1 MGKRKSDNGSSN
13 GSSNRNK
20 KYKVSGFIDPNTC
33 GVYATCN
40 RGREL
45 GCRKELVRLLSDKIE
60 QLYPDWKESVEAE
73 KDNEEKKGDE
83 EDGEKKEEEGDDE
96 KKKEVKEAKEEKELT
111 VEEQVE
117 QELQQMKKSRGSK
130 SHPLLVPMELG
141 CECLVFVK
149 VKKPAMAVELVQSL
163 CEEAYT
169 SKQKNTRFTQ
179 KLSPIESSVSASEEE
194 LEKLAKL
201 ILKPHFHQENQKPLK
216 FAIQVTRRNF
226 NSLEKED
233 IIKKIASLVGNE
245 HGHSVDLKNYD
256 KLIMVECYKTNVGMA
271 VVSDFQKYDKFNLQQ
286 IFENASKAEASE
298 LSRVR

>member
-1 MGKRKSDNGSSN
+1 MGKRRSDN

-20 KYKVSGFIDPNTC
+20 KYKVSGFIDPNTS

-45 GCRKELVRLLSDKIE
+45 GCRKELVKLLSEKIE
-60 QLYPDWKESVEAE
+60 QLYPDWKESVDAE
-73 KDNEEKKGDE
+73 KEDEPTKDDEPEKDESNEEPDKD
-83 EDGEKKEEEGDDE
+83 
-96 KKKEVKEAKEEKELT
+96 VKEQKSEKAEEKKELT

-117 QELQQMKKSRGSK
+117 QELQEMKKTRGPK

-149 VKKPAMAVELVQSL
+149 VKKPAMSVELVQSL

-179 KLSPIESSVSASEEE
+179 KLSPIETSVSASAEK

-201 ILKPHFHQENQKPLK
+201 VLKPHFHQENQKPLK

-233 IIKKIASLVGNE
+233 IIKKIASLVGTD

-271 VVSDFQKYDKFNLQQ
+271 VVSDFQKYDKFNLEQ
-286 IFENASKAEASE
+286 IFENASKSE
-298 LSRVR
+298 DSDLLRVR

>member
-1 MGKRKSDNGSSN
+1 MGKRKADSGS
-13 GSSNRNK
+13 GNRNK
-20 KYKVSGFIDPNTC
+20 KYKVSGFIDPNTS

-45 GCRKELVRLLSDKIE
+45 GCRKELVRLLSEKIE
-60 QLYPDWKESVEAE
+60 ELYPNWKEQIGDDESDKESKEPKEEAE
-73 KDNEEKKGDE
+73 K
-83 EDGEKKEEEGDDE
+83 
-96 KKKEVKEAKEEKELT
+96 KELT

-117 QELQQMKKSRGSK
+117 NELKLMKKEK
-130 SHPLLVPMELG
+130 SAKGHPLLVPMELG

-149 VKKPAMAVELVQSL
+149 TKKPAVAVELVHSL
-163 CEEAYT
+163 CEEAYE

-179 KLSPIESSVSASEEE
+179 KLSPIESSVSASAEE
-194 LEKLAKL
+194 LEKLAKTV
-201 ILKPHFHQENQKPLK
+201 LKPHFHQEDQKPVK

-233 IIKKIASLVGNE
+233 IIKQIAKLVGTE

-271 VVSDFQKYDKFNLQQ
+271 VVSDFQKLDKFNLQQ
-286 IFENASKAEASE
+286 IFEKASE
-298 LSRVR
+298 SVDPETKSRVRSEGN

>member
-1 MGKRKSDNGSSN
+1 MGKRKNDA

-45 GCRKELVRLLSDKIE
+45 GCRKELVRLLSEKIE
-60 QLYPDWKESVEAE
+60 ELYPDWKDSVEVEKEDEA
-73 KDNEEKKGDE
+73 KDNGKEAEENG
-83 EDGEKKEEEGDDE
+83 E
-96 KKKEVKEAKEEKELT
+96 KKKEEKAEPKKELT

-149 VKKPAMAVELVQSL
+149 VKKPAMAVELVHSL
-163 CEEAYT
+163 CDDAYT

-179 KLSPIESSVSASEEE
+179 KLSPIETSVSASAEE
-194 LEKLAKL
+194 LEKMARTV
-201 ILKPHFHQENQKPLK
+201 LKPHFHQEDQKPLK

-233 IIKKIASLVGNE
+233 IIKKIASLVGTD

-286 IFENASKAEASE
+286 IFENATKSDDSE
-298 LSRVR
+298 LLRVR